1 MLEQVWINGYAYG
14 GLSQVPESE
23 YGSCSLANEIAIQ
36 VGAFGHTPSQLK
48 EMLVD
53 RMPEIAAEIKPYTR
67 TLVGMCIATAT
78 RIEALF
84 QVCFRNLF

>member
-1 MLEQVWINGYAYG
+1 MLEQVRINGYAYG

-53 RMPEIAAEIKPYTR
+53 SLKLLQKLNHIRG
-67 TLVGMCIATAT
+67 LSS
-78 RIEALF
+78 
-84 QVCFRNLF
+84 VCVLPPPHG